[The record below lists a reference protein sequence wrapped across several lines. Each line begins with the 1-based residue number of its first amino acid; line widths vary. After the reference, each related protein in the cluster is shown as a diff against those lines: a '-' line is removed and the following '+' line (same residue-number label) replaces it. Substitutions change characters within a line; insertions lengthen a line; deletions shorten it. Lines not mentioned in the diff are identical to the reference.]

1 MITHRVLTIAL
12 ATAVVALAPAQAQ
25 ERRAAPGGAGEA
37 GPRPYEAA
45 QEETVTGTFV
55 RSFDG
60 PFGELTI
67 YETTVQGKT
76 LNLLLGPPAF
86 VKQQK
91 FEVASGATLE
101 VIGVPGYKAN
111 GSPALLVRQIK
122 SGKQT
127 LTLRRPNGEP
137 VWKDAR
143 GGG

>member
-1 MITHRVLTIAL
+1 MITHRALTIAL
-12 ATAVVALAPAQAQ
+12 ATTLAALAPARAQ
-25 ERRAAPGGAGEA
+25 ERRAAPDRGGDA
-37 GPRPYEAA
+37 GPRPYLVA
-45 QEETVTGTFV
+45 EEQTVTGTFV
-55 RSFDG
+55 RSFEG

-67 YETTVQGKT
+67 FETTAQGKT

-91 FEVASGATLE
+91 FEVAKGATLE

-111 GSPALLVRQIK
+111 GNPALLVRQIR

-127 LTLRRPNGEP
+127 LTLRTANGEP
-137 VWKDAR
+137 RWKETR